1 MPKVNGRTL
10 ADVGDWLA
18 AHGPVVV
25 LIIVGAYLVLRLGRV
40 LTHRLVER
48 TLSRQATDNTT
59 QELSAVELK
68 KRVDTLEALG
78 TRVLRLVVVVAATF
92 LVFDTL
98 DLLPALA
105 GLGLLGAALA
115 FAFQDVIRDLVNGAL
130 IVIENWYS
138 IGDVVTVGGVSGTVE
153 DIGLRRTTL
162 RDLDGVVHIVPNGEI
177 RVASNLTRVW
187 ARINLDV
194 TVAHGTD
201 LDRASAVVDAVGREM
216 AGEATWKRRLL
227 EPPRVE
233 RVEAIGEYGIT
244 LKILGTVRASDRWAA
259 SGELRKRL
267 LVAFREHGIELPRP
281 QRVVLVRD
289 PGGPVSAA
297 DLAPGEDGGPAGE
310 SGPAGDGAA
319 G

>member
-1 MPKVNGRTL
+1 MPRVNGRTL

-18 AHGPVVV
+18 THGPVVV

-40 LTHRLVER
+40 LIHRLVER

-78 TRVLRLVVVVAATF
+78 ARVLRLVVVVAATF

-138 IGDVVTVGGVSGTVE
+138 IGDVVQVGGVSGSVE

-201 LDRASAVVDAVGREM
+201 IDRASAVVDAVGREM
-216 AGEATWKRRLL
+216 ASQPTWKRRLL

-267 LVAFREHGIELPRP
+267 LVAFREHGIEIPRP

-289 PGGPVSAA
+289 PGGSESAA
-297 DLAPGEDGGPAGE
+297 DGPLGE
-310 SGPAGDGAA
+310 SGGPTGDDAA
-319 G
+319 GE

>member
-18 AHGPVVV
+18 THGPVVV

-40 LTHRLVER
+40 LIHRLVER

-138 IGDVVTVGGVSGTVE
+138 IGDVVQVGGVSGSVE

-201 LDRASAVVDAVGREM
+201 IDRASAVVDAVGREM
-216 AGEATWKRRLL
+216 AGQAAWKRRLL

-289 PGGPVSAA
+289 PGGSDSTA
-297 DLAPGEDGGPAGE
+297 DDPLGEGTGPAG
-310 SGPAGDGAA
+310 GDAA
-319 G
+319 GE

>member
-1 MPKVNGRTL
+1 MPRVNGRTL

-18 AHGPVVV
+18 THGPVVV

-40 LTHRLVER
+40 LIHRLVER

-78 TRVLRLVVVVAATF
+78 ARVLRLVVVVAATF

-138 IGDVVTVGGVSGTVE
+138 IGDVVQVGGVSGSVE

-201 LDRASAVVDAVGREM
+201 IDRASAVVDAVGREM
-216 AGEATWKRRLL
+216 ASQPTWKRRLL

-233 RVEAIGEYGIT
+233 RERPALEHEV
-244 LKILGTVRASDRWAA
+244 LDLGTGLD
-259 SGELRKRL
+259 
-267 LVAFREHGIELPRP
+267 GIHAHLTS
-281 QRVVLVRD
+281 
-289 PGGPVSAA
+289 SAWH
-297 DLAPGEDGGPAGE
+297 
-310 SGPAGDGAA
+310 
-319 G
+319 